1 MLTIYNKHFKQELM
15 AQVRQLDF
23 SGQKIFCG
31 IDVHKKSWKVC
42 IRSEHMELKTFS
54 QNPSASELIN
64 HLRHNYPSADYNV
77 VYEAGY
83 CGFNP
88 QREFTKEGINCII
101 VHPADVPT
109 TDKEKQRKSD
119 VVDCR
124 KLSSTLSD
132 GKLTGIYIP
141 TNVQQDDRSV
151 IRTYQQFIKDQ
162 TRCKNRIKSS
172 LLFQGISTPEDDEHK
187 YWSKN
192 FINWLKDLSLNQ
204 SAKISVDLLVL
215 GYEQTRIMV
224 LAATK
229 QVRALSRQERYKER
243 IKLLRSIPGIGEIAS
258 LLFATEIGDINRF
271 KKFDSLCDYIGLVP
285 KMNGSGERETVLGLT
300 HRCHHALREALI
312 EASWVAIRLDPAMTM
327 FFNQCTKRMKKNK
340 AIIKI
345 ARKMLNR
352 IRFVMK
358 HQTPYVTGVVE

>member
-1 MLTIYNKHFKQELM
+1 M

-54 QNPSASELIN
+54 QNPSASELTR
-64 HLRHNYPSADYNV
+64 HLKTNYPSADYKV
-77 VYEAGY
+77 GYEAGF

-88 QREFTKEGINCII
+88 QREFTEAGINCIV

-124 KLSSTLSD
+124 KLSATLND

-141 TNVQQDDRSV
+141 SIEQQDDRGV
-151 IRTYQQFIKDQ
+151 IRAYQQFIKDQ
-162 TRCKNRIKSS
+162 TRCKNRIKGW
-172 LLFQGISTPEDDEHK
+172 LNFQGISIPGDDEHR

-192 FINWLKDLSLNQ
+192 FIKWLKELSLTP
-204 SAKISVDLLVL
+204 SARISLDLLIQS
-215 GYEQTRIMV
+215 YEQARIIV

-229 QVRALSRQERYKER
+229 QTRLLSKQHRHQDK
-243 IKLLRSIPGIGEIAS
+243 IKLVRSIPGIGAIGG
-258 LLFATEIGDINRF
+258 LLFTTEIGDINRF

-285 KMNGSGERETVLGLT
+285 NVNGSGDRVTVLGLT
-300 HRCHHALREALI
+300 HRCHHALRETLI
-312 EASWVAIRLDPAMTM
+312 EASWTAIRLDPALTM
-327 FFNQCTKRMKKNK
+327 AFNEYIKTMKKNK

-345 ARKMLNR
+345 ARKMLSR

-358 HQTPYVTGVVE
+358 NQTPYVTGVVE

>member
-1 MLTIYNKHFKQELM
+1 MR
-15 AQVRQLDF
+15 QVKQLDF

-42 IRSEHMELKTFS
+42 IRSEQMELKTFS
-54 QNPSASELIN
+54 QNPSALELSR
-64 HLRHNYPSADYNV
+64 HLKENYPSADYQAC
-77 VYEAGY
+77 YEAGF
-83 CGFNP
+83 CEFRP
-88 QREFTKEGINCII
+88 QREFTEQGIACIV

-132 GKLTGIYIP
+132 EKLTGIYVP
-141 TNVQQDDRSV
+141 TIEQQDDRSV

-162 TRCKNRIKSS
+162 TRCKNRIKGS
-172 LLFQGISTPEDDEHK
+172 LNFQGISVPDDDEHK

-192 FINWLKDLSLNQ
+192 FIKWLRELSLTP
-204 SAKISVDLLVL
+204 SAKISVNLLVQS
-215 GYEQTRIMV
+215 YEQTRTMV

-229 QVRALSRQERYKER
+229 QVRALSRQERYKKK
-243 IKLLRSIPGIGEIAS
+243 IGLLRTIPGVGGITA
-258 LLFATEIGDINRF
+258 LLFTTEIGDINRF
-271 KKFDSLCDYIGLVP
+271 KKFDSLCDYVGLVP
-285 KMNGSGERETVLGLT
+285 KVNGSGERETVLGLT
-300 HRCHHALREALI
+300 HRGNHALREALI

-327 FFNQCTKRMKKNK
+327 FFNECTKRMKKNK
-340 AIIKI
+340 AIIKV

-358 HQTPYVTGVVE
+358 NQRPYVTGVVE